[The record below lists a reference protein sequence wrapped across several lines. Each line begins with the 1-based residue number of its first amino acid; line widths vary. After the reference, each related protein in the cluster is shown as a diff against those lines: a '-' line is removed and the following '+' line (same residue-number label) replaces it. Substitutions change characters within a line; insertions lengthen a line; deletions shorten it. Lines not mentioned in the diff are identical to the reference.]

1 MMTAIEALKKY
12 QKQLDAEGVEVGVS
26 RQALDEVLHDYEQLQ
41 QQLSEANYAL
51 EKATDVIEEKGRERN
66 KAILMLD
73 EANEK
78 LDKARECLK
87 QIDYWNDDPKHFSKF
102 LNDLLKQT
110 LKDIE

>member
-41 QQLSEANYAL
+41 QQLSEAN
-51 EKATDVIEEKGRERN
+51 
-66 KAILMLD
+66 
-73 EANEK
+73 EK
-78 LDKARECLK
+78 LDKARECLY
-87 QIDYWNDDPKHFSKF
+87 QISTPLDANVKS
-102 LNDLLKQT
+102 LANAARQT